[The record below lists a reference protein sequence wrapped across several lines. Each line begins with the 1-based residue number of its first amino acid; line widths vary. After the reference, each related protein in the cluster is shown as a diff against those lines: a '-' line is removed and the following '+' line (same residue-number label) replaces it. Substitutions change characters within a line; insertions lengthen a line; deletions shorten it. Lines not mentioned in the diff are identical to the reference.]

1 MLVNTPCP
9 RRHERVSAKAPGLL
23 GFACTLVLFAT
34 AVCAGCATQVKGRCS
49 PQLGDP
55 AETVYLVSHGW
66 HAGIVFEREPVRG
79 WPLAD
84 DFPDAEY
91 LEVGWGDKDFYQ
103 TRDPHW
109 ALAAKA
115 VLLPTASVLHVA
127 GFSGAVA
134 DTFPASEILS
144 IRLSPEA
151 FEQLSRHVAD
161 SIAMDTTGQVEA
173 LGPGLYGHSRF
184 YLSRD
189 TYHAFNTCNVW
200 TARALRAAGCPVA
213 PAGAITVD
221 DLLRQVRPF
230 ATPVQRRRHSRSAV
244 RVSVR
249 VSSRRPH
256 PANGAHYRG

>member
-1 MLVNTPCP
+1 MC
-9 RRHERVSAKAPGLL
+9 
-23 GFACTLVLFAT
+23 
-34 AVCAGCATQVKGRCS
+34 
-49 PQLGDP
+49 P
-55 AETVYLVSHGW
+55 AEAGRPAKTVYLVAHGW
-66 HAGIVFEREPVRG
+66 HAGIVFEREREPVRG

-127 GFSGAVA
+127 GFNGAVA
-134 DTFPASEILS
+134 DEFPASEILS

-161 SIAMDTTGQVEA
+161 SIATDTAGQVEA
-173 LGPGLYGHSRF
+173 LGPGLYGQSRF

-189 TYHAFNTCNVW
+189 TYHAFNTCNLW

-213 PAGAITVD
+213 PARAITVD

-230 ATPVQRRRHSRSAV
+230 ATPVHRGRRV
-244 RVSVR
+244 RVR
-249 VSSRRPH
+249 IAGRAHGTRPRY
-256 PANGAHYRG
+256 PGL